1 MKQVLLAA
9 MLVGASAAH
18 ATTTVAVAAFDY
30 TDTSGEVKDQQAVHA
45 ARLAGLQQAL
55 RDGLVKSGRFN
66 AVNIN
71 CAAPPCTADTMDAA
85 ALTGDAKKQGAGI
98 LVFGGVHKMSTLI
111 QWGRLTVMDVGTGK
125 TLLNRSLTFRGDS
138 DDAWQHAA
146 SYMSDMVVEAAGGPA
161 AGK

>member
-1 MKQVLLAA
+1 MKRVFLAA
-9 MLVGASAAH
+9 MLVSAAAAH

-30 TDTSGEVKDQQAVHA
+30 TDTSGEVKDQQAAHA

-55 RDGLVKSGRFN
+55 RDGLAKTGRFN
-66 AVNIN
+66 AVSIN

-85 ALTGDAKKQGAGI
+85 ALAGDAKKQGAKI

-111 QWGRLTVMDVGTGK
+111 QWGRLTVMDVATGK

-146 SYMSDMVVEAAGGPA
+146 SYMSDMVVEAAGGTK
-161 AGK
+161 GK